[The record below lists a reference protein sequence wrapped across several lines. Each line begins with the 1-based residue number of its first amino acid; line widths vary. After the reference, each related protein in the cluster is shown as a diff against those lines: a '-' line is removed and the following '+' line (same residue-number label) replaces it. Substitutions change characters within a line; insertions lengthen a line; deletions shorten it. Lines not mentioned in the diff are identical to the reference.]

1 MKKIMI
7 LSATMLMAAS
17 LLTAC
22 QDGGYGDMDN
32 VTPQTAYGNDTIT
45 ERNVWTLEQ
54 LRNSPKYRN
63 VLKQYRDYQRVDDDI
78 QLKLRVAG
86 NDIGGNIYNKVALQD
101 ENGEA
106 ILVCVY
112 SGGMFS
118 YLPVGQE
125 ILLNLKDLYIGT
137 YGYQRQIGTP
147 YTTSKGNTYPGRM
160 DPNLWQKHFKL
171 IGQPDPTA
179 ANIQPIEFTAD
190 IQKNIDLYA
199 GRLMTIKG
207 ATLKNAD
214 GSATW
219 APENGSDFSISQTIS
234 GYPSSVVVYTST
246 SAKFAAETMP
256 TGKVDITGIFTQ
268 YSTPSRSTWQ
278 ILLRTADDVKPAAE

>member
-1 MKKIMI
+1 M
-7 LSATMLMAAS
+7 
-17 LLTAC
+17 
-22 QDGGYGDMDN
+22 
-32 VTPQTAYGNDTIT
+32 
-45 ERNVWTLEQ
+45 WTLEQ

-63 VLKQYRDYQRVDDDI
+63 VLKQFRDYQRVDDDI

-147 YTTSKGNTYPGRM
+147 YTTSNGNTYPGRM

-256 TGKVDITGIFTQ
+256 TGKVDITGIFTR
-268 YSTPSRSTWQ
+268 YSSTWQ
-278 ILLRTADDVKPAAE
+278 IQLRTADDVKPAAE

>member
-125 ILLNLKDLYIGT
+125 ILLNLKDLYIGRKN
-137 YGYQRQIGTP
+137 YI
-147 YTTSKGNTYPGRM
+147 
-160 DPNLWQKHFKL
+160 
-171 IGQPDPTA
+171 I
-179 ANIQPIEFTAD
+179 NI
-190 IQKNIDLYA
+190 
-199 GRLMTIKG
+199 
-207 ATLKNAD
+207 
-214 GSATW
+214 
-219 APENGSDFSISQTIS
+219 
-234 GYPSSVVVYTST
+234 
-246 SAKFAAETMP
+246 
-256 TGKVDITGIFTQ
+256 
-268 YSTPSRSTWQ
+268 
-278 ILLRTADDVKPAAE
+278 